1 MGLVKDTQ
9 WLTMVADFEKTPTT
23 SLLTE
28 CLVIG
33 IFGDNAIFRA
43 PTFWESATVCDSMMF
58 FRGDAVH
65 GRDWQVLTELDI
77 ANQLIPPTE
86 CPGFSLTWHHIRYPD
101 QILQKKMKKNIEDHA
116 PSPTGR
122 TPSASGLCPT
132 HCAQK
137 SKSPH
142 ASDQIR
148 SAGFIKLCQCFST
161 DCDTG
166 TLTSAWIRKYSP

>member
-28 CLVIG
+28 C

-65 GRDWQVLTELDI
+65 GRD
-77 ANQLIPPTE
+77 
-86 CPGFSLTWHHIRYPD
+86 
-101 QILQKKMKKNIEDHA
+101 
-116 PSPTGR
+116 
-122 TPSASGLCPT
+122 
-132 HCAQK
+132 
-137 SKSPH
+137 
-142 ASDQIR
+142 
-148 SAGFIKLCQCFST
+148 
-161 DCDTG
+161 
-166 TLTSAWIRKYSP
+166 